1 MKSSLLTAI
10 ILVSLALTTGA
21 EERLE
26 PGSIIPWADPTIIVE
41 NGRYY
46 LTGTNNSN
54 TGGFQILESTDLISW
69 NYVENGANSFII
81 RKGPDTFGNHSFWAP
96 QILRHNGRY
105 LLTYSAEARMC
116 IAESN
121 QPYGPYRQR
130 ECRPISDTT
139 QMNIDTFLLL
149 DDDGRWYMFHA
160 RYEQQGEVG
169 GNTIQVAEFDF
180 DKQRLVDSTLTLCL
194 KVAEPWEYTDDGRKH
209 NVKTLEGPTVIK
221 HDGTYYLFYSA
232 NDYQSIDYS
241 VGVATATSPYG
252 PWTRQETNPIIH
264 RSIVGENGAGH
275 GDFFIGLD
283 GRPYYVYHVHHSAEV
298 VHPREVRIVPLSITK
313 NETTGLLTITA
324 DNSHIIVPHISAA
337 E

>member
-26 PGSIIPWADPTIIVE
+26 PGWIIPWADPTIIVE

-139 QMNIDTFLLL
+139 QMNIDTFLLP

-160 RYEQQGEVG
+160 RFEQQGEVG

-194 KVAEPWEYTDDGRKH
+194 KVAEPWEYTDDGRDKARRH
-209 NVKTLEGPTVIK
+209 LLPVLLGQRLSEHRLFGGSSHCHITLRPMDSPGNKSDYPPLDSGREWSRPRRFLHRPRRTPLLRVSRSPQRRG
-221 HDGTYYLFYSA
+221 GTS
-232 NDYQSIDYS
+232 S
-241 VGVATATSPYG
+241 
-252 PWTRQETNPIIH
+252 
-264 RSIVGENGAGH
+264 RST
-275 GDFFIGLD
+275 
-283 GRPYYVYHVHHSAEV
+283 HSA
-298 VHPREVRIVPLSITK
+298 PLNHQK
-313 NETTGLLTITA
+313 
-324 DNSHIIVPHISAA
+324 
-337 E
+337 